1 MSASPRVGY
10 RPPLSS
16 IAPLVV
22 IAVGL
27 ALLVPGQSRLL
38 LVVLVPFVL
47 AMLRLRQLLVLTD
60 ERLEVTV
67 VRTRRIAWDQV
78 EGFQPAPAWR
88 GGTLIRTASGTVH
101 SVAPCSWWGGPA
113 AAEDLE
119 TLERLR
125 LSHRRASTPAR
136 GRPTPRP
143 VPRSAR
149 RRPS

>member
-1 MSASPRVGY
+1 MAASPRVGY
-10 RPPLSS
+10 RPPLTS

-38 LVVLVPFVL
+38 LIVLVPFVL

-60 ERLEVTV
+60 DRLEVTV
-67 VRTRRIAWDQV
+67 VRTRRIPWELV
-78 EGFQPAPAWR
+78 EGFEPAPAWR
-88 GGTLIRTASGTVH
+88 GGTLIRTSTGIVH

-113 AAEDLE
+113 AAEDLDN
-119 TLERLR
+119 LERIR
-125 LSHRRASTPAR
+125 LSHRRASAPVR
-136 GRPTPRP
+136 GRPSSRP
-143 VPRSAR
+143 APRSAR